1 MAQTAYFG
9 NTKYAAFVKA
19 PQSGMSANP
28 VGHSS
33 RMNFL
38 NGGASVRRSKRTHR
52 EFNMSWNGQI
62 NGTDSTQNL
71 QIVKDF
77 YDGLYGEG
85 PFYWLDP
92 FAANSNML
100 APHYAAPM
108 LAELEWPSLSA
119 TVTPTFVANSYANGY
134 PIKRAAYSL
143 PAGHEDTK
151 KLTILIPEGYN
162 LHFGWHSTS
171 AGISAATAAGIE
183 IQPYLRSTGA
193 PYSLISPSSTL
204 AGTTTRIGTILSGTT
219 YSHVEIYL
227 ANGGASTS
235 VANIVAMIAQI
246 LPAGSSVPSGGFI
259 SGRGTTQ
266 LEFSEAPTINYI
278 SSAINNGFIEMSA
291 NFVEVV

>member
-9 NTKYAAFVKA
+9 NTSYAAFVKT
-19 PQSGMSANP
+19 PQSGMAANP
-28 VGHSS
+28 VGYSS
-33 RMNFL
+33 RMDFL
-38 NGGASVRRSKRTHR
+38 NGGASVRRSNRSHR
-52 EFNMSWNGQI
+52 EFNMSWSGQM
-62 NGTDSTQNL
+62 NGTDTTENL
-71 QIVKDF
+71 QIIKDF
-77 YDGLYGEG
+77 YDGLYGDG

-92 FAANSNML
+92 FAMASNVL
-100 APHYAAPM
+100 PPHYAAPM
-108 LAELEWPSLSA
+108 LSELDWPSLSA

-143 PAGHEDTK
+143 PAGHSDTR
-151 KLTILIPEGYN
+151 KLTILIPPN
-162 LHFGWHSTS
+162 FDLHFGWHSTS
-171 AGISAATAAGIE
+171 AGVNAGTAAGVQIL
-183 IQPYLRSTGA
+183 PYYRSTGA
-193 PYSLISPSSTL
+193 PYPVINPSSAL
-204 AGTTTRIGTILSGTT
+204 AGGTTRIGVILSGNT

-235 VANIVAMIAQI
+235 VANIVGMIAQVI
-246 LPAGSSVPSGGFI
+246 PNTSTVPSGGFI